1 MGKGRLWR
9 RGLEAG
15 FWRWGLEAGQS
26 CQAGTEEARGP
37 TSGTAKGGASAML
50 RCSDGCMGCAMDS
63 RPVAALS
70 LGER

>member
-1 MGKGRLWR
+1 MGKGRLGGGVWR
-9 RGLEAG
+9 RS
-15 FWRWGLEAGQS
+15 LEAGQS

-37 TSGTAKGGASAML
+37 TSGTAKGGAAAML
-50 RCSDGCMGCAMDS
+50 RRSDGCMGCAMDS